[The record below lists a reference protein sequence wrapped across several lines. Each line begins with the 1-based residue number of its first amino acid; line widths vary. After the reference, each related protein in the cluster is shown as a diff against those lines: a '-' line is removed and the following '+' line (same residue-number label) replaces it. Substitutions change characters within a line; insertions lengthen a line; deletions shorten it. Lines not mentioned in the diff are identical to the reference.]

1 MSRVLIRQPNGK
13 YLLWSSIVDGPI
25 KINMTKEEYIEFKKQ
40 EAEEDAIDTLENYS
54 RDYNYIYDLIFIFNM
69 DNDQIIDFRNTL
81 IEAGYLPKII
91 DDIIEKQ
98 LLEKEGDQ

>member
-40 EAEEDAIDTLENYS
+40 EAEEDAMDTLENYS

-69 DNDQIIDFRNTL
+69 DDNQIIDFRNAL

-98 LLEKEGDQ
+98 LLEKERNQ

>member
-25 KINMTKEEYIEFKKQ
+25 KTNMTKEEYIEFKKQ

-69 DNDQIIDFRNTL
+69 DNDEIIDFRNTL
-81 IEAGYLPKII
+81 IEAGYLPKVI

-98 LLEKEGDQ
+98 LLEKERNK

>member
-40 EAEEDAIDTLENYS
+40 EAEEDAIDILENYS

-69 DNDQIIDFRNTL
+69 DDDQIIDFRNML
-81 IEAGYLPKII
+81 IEAGYLPKVI
-91 DDIIEKQ
+91 DDIIKKQ
-98 LLEKEGDQ
+98 LLEKERNK

>member
-1 MSRVLIRQPNGK
+1 MSRVLIKQPNGK

-69 DNDQIIDFRNTL
+69 DNDQIMDFRNML

-91 DDIIEKQ
+91 EKQ
-98 LLEKEGDQ
+98 LLEKEQNE

>member
-69 DNDQIIDFRNTL
+69 DNDEIIDFRNIL
-81 IEAGYLPKII
+81 IEAGYPPKVI
-91 DDIIEKQ
+91 DDIIAKQ
-98 LLEKEGDQ
+98 LLEKERNK

>member
-25 KINMTKEEYIEFKKQ
+25 KMNMTKEEYIDFKKQ
-40 EAEEDAIDTLENYS
+40 EAEEDAIDTIENHS

-69 DNDQIIDFRNTL
+69 DNDEIIKFRNML

-98 LLEKEGDQ
+98 LLEKERNQ

>member
-1 MSRVLIRQPNGK
+1 MSRVLIRQPNEK

-69 DNDQIIDFRNTL
+69 DNDQIMDFRNML

-98 LLEKEGDQ
+98 LLEKEQNK

>member
-40 EAEEDAIDTLENYS
+40 QAEADAIDTLENYS
-54 RDYNYIYDLIFIFNM
+54 KDYNYIYDLIFIFNM
-69 DNDQIIDFRNTL
+69 DDDQIIDFRNML

-98 LLEKEGDQ
+98 LLEKEQNK

>member
-69 DNDQIIDFRNTL
+69 DNDQIMDFRNML
-81 IEAGYLPKII
+81 IKVGYLPKII

-98 LLEKEGDQ
+98 LLEKEQNQ

>member
-40 EAEEDAIDTLENYS
+40 EAEEDAIDILENYS

-69 DNDQIIDFRNTL
+69 DNDQIIDFRNML
-81 IEAGYLPKII
+81 IEAGYLPKVI
-91 DDIIEKQ
+91 DDIIKKQ
-98 LLEKEGDQ
+98 LLEKERNK

>member
-1 MSRVLIRQPNGK
+1 MSRVLIKQPNGK

-40 EAEEDAIDTLENYS
+40 QAEEDAIDTLENYS

-69 DNDQIIDFRNTL
+69 DNDQIIDFRNML
-81 IEAGYLPKII
+81 IEVGYPPKVI

-98 LLEKEGDQ
+98 LLEKERNQ

>member
-1 MSRVLIRQPNGK
+1 MGRVLIKQPNGK

-40 EAEEDAIDTLENYS
+40 EAEEDAIDTLEHYS

-69 DNDQIIDFRNTL
+69 DDDQIIDFRNML
-81 IEAGYLPKII
+81 IEAGYPPKVIDNII
-91 DDIIEKQ
+91 AKQ
-98 LLEKEGDQ
+98 LLEKEQNE

>member
-1 MSRVLIRQPNGK
+1 MSRVLIKQPNGK

-54 RDYNYIYDLIFIFNM
+54 KDYNYIYDLIFIFNM
-69 DNDQIIDFRNTL
+69 DDDQIIDFRNTL
-81 IEAGYLPKII
+81 IEAGYLPKVIDAII
-91 DDIIEKQ
+91 KKQ
-98 LLEKEGDQ
+98 LLEKERDQ